1 MPESSSSDARI
12 VQVQQQR
19 ALATPQPVNDWQI
32 LGETFET
39 MGKVGLAMTVGFS
52 VAAAFCKMV
61 DSGRI
66 KLPKASTLMQLVS
79 TDEPKAK
86 ETSTQ
91 PG

>member
-1 MPESSSSDARI
+1 MDEQNSSDTQI
-12 VQVQQQR
+12 VHSPQR
-19 ALATPQPVNDWQI
+19 ALTTAAPVNDWQV

-66 KLPKASTLMQLVS
+66 KLPKPSTLMQLVTIDDTKDS
-79 TDEPKAK
+79 PKK
-86 ETSTQ
+86 SS
-91 PG
+91 